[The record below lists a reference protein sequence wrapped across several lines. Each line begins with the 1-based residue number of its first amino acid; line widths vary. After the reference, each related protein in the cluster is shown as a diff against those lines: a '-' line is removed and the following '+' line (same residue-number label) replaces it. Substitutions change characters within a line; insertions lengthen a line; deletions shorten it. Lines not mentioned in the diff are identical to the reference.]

1 MLPARLSNGTS
12 TKLCRRPLFPRRLLR
27 YFTESLLRKPA
38 PTRESPRKV
47 VHLNAHYVNEHD
59 ILCLRQEFVDL
70 DGGLQLEGDV
80 GIIERYT
87 KQLFK
92 LF

>member
-1 MLPARLSNGTS
+1 MRRRCKFLDRAVEFTKGASV
-12 TKLCRRPLFPRRLLR
+12 KLCR
-27 YFTESLLRKPA
+27 
-38 PTRESPRKV
+38 RKV

-59 ILCLRQEFVDL
+59 ILWLRQEFIDL

>member
-1 MLPARLSNGTS
+1 MRWS
-12 TKLCRRPLFPRRLLR
+12 TVSCEPRLLK
-27 YFTESLLRKPA
+27 T
-38 PTRESPRKV
+38 TRESPRKV

-59 ILCLRQEFVDL
+59 ILCLRQEFIDL

-87 KQLFK
+87 KELFK

>member
-1 MLPARLSNGTS
+1 MYKRQGVNHANIIIADDELRARFTDRRTRDHYGSLDPCVYELS
-12 TKLCRRPLFPRRLLR
+12 LIHIF
-27 YFTESLLRKPA
+27 
-38 PTRESPRKV
+38 
-47 VHLNAHYVNEHD
+47 NEHD
-59 ILCLRQEFVDL
+59 ILCLRQEFIDL

>member
-1 MLPARLSNGTS
+1 MRVFGEALSATLVPAAPFTLLPRKFTLKARS
-12 TKLCRRPLFPRRLLR
+12 
-27 YFTESLLRKPA
+27 
-38 PTRESPRKV
+38 TRESPRKV

-59 ILCLRQEFVDL
+59 ILCLRQEFIDL

-87 KQLFK
+87 KELFK